1 MRLAFAPGVGAH
13 GDCGCCAGVCC
24 DCGCGVRCE
33 DHAGCDGAG
42 CDGAGCDGAGCD
54 VTYVFPWMN
63 TCELQLRCRVVIL
76 LTECAALLC
85 WVSTISGGEE
95 SVTVVVPSSSWSA
108 EGRDASILFCSF
120 LAFANGVIG
129 LRPMSPRWLQQSTRS
144 STARGHGERPR
155 REATERSHGERP
167 LGRNTRSALRAG
179 AQSRLS

>member
-1 MRLAFAPGVGAH
+1 MAFAPGVGAH

>member
-1 MRLAFAPGVGAH
+1 MPVKPIRTYVSQRSRAAVRSVAVHDGASS
-13 GDCGCCAGVCC
+13 AGVCC

-85 WVSTISGGEE
+85 
-95 SVTVVVPSSSWSA
+95 
-108 EGRDASILFCSF
+108 
-120 LAFANGVIG
+120 
-129 LRPMSPRWLQQSTRS
+129 
-144 STARGHGERPR
+144 
-155 REATERSHGERP
+155 
-167 LGRNTRSALRAG
+167 
-179 AQSRLS
+179 